1 MAATEEGHMKAQEY
15 KYVTHRRA
23 ALLLGLTENELFALS
38 SESGLGLRETADGVD
53 EIFFTYEDLRQICV
67 LATQHVH

>member
-1 MAATEEGHMKAQEY
+1 MKAHEF

-23 ALLLGLTENELFALS
+23 ALLLGLTEHELVELS
-38 SESGLGLRETADGVD
+38 SESGLGLHETADGLE

-67 LATQHVH
+67 LATNHVH

>member
-1 MAATEEGHMKAQEY
+1 MKTQEY

-23 ALLLGLTENELFALS
+23 ALLLGLSEEELRDLS
-38 SESGLGLRETADGVD
+38 SESGLGLHETADGLE

>member
-1 MAATEEGHMKAQEY
+1 MKTQPQKQEY

-23 ALLLGLTENELFALS
+23 ALLLGLSEEELFDLS
-38 SESGLGLRETADGVD
+38 SESGLGLRETADGCD

>member
-1 MAATEEGHMKAQEY
+1 MKAHEF

-23 ALLLGLTENELFALS
+23 ALLLGLTEHELVELS
-38 SESGLGLRETADGVD
+38 NESGLGLHETADGCA

-67 LATQHVH
+67 LATSHVH

>member
-1 MAATEEGHMKAQEY
+1 MKAEGGNMKAQAF

-23 ALLLGLTENELFALS
+23 ALLLGLSEAELCELS
-38 SESGLGLRETADGVD
+38 NESGLGLRETADGQL

>member
-1 MAATEEGHMKAQEY
+1 MKAQEHKEY

-23 ALLLGLTENELFALS
+23 ALLLGLTEDELYNLS
-38 SESGLGLRETADGVD
+38 SESGLGLRETADGCE
-53 EIFFTYEDLRQICV
+53 EIFFTYEDLHQICV

>member
-1 MAATEEGHMKAQEY
+1 MKAHEF

-23 ALLLGLTENELFALS
+23 ALLLGLTEHELVELS
-38 SESGLGLRETADGVD
+38 SESGLGLHETADGLE

-67 LATQHVH
+67 LATHHVH

>member
-1 MAATEEGHMKAQEY
+1 MKAHEF

-23 ALLLGLTENELFALS
+23 ALLLGLSEQELRELS
-38 SESGLGLRETADGVD
+38 SESGVGQHETADGCE

>member
-1 MAATEEGHMKAQEY
+1 MKAHEF

-23 ALLLGLTENELFALS
+23 ALLLGLSEQELRELS
-38 SESGLGLRETADGVD
+38 SESGVGQHETADGCE

-67 LATQHVH
+67 LATQDVH

>member
-1 MAATEEGHMKAQEY
+1 MKAQEY

-23 ALLLGLTENELFALS
+23 ALLLGLTENELFELS

>member
-1 MAATEEGHMKAQEY
+1 MKAQEY

-23 ALLLGLTENELFALS
+23 ALLLGLTENELFELS
-38 SESGLGLRETADGVD
+38 SESGLGVRETADGVD

>member
-1 MAATEEGHMKAQEY
+1 MKAQEY

-23 ALLLGLTENELFALS
+23 ALLLGLTEHELFELS

-53 EIFFTYEDLRQICV
+53 EIFFTYEDLRQICIM
-67 LATQHVH
+67 ATQHVH

>member
-1 MAATEEGHMKAQEY
+1 MKGHEF

-23 ALLLGLTENELFALS
+23 ALLLGLSEDELYDLS
-38 SESGLGLRETADGVD
+38 CESGLGLKETANGED

>member
-1 MAATEEGHMKAQEY
+1 MKAQEY

-23 ALLLGLTENELFALS
+23 ALLLGLTENELVELS

>member
-1 MAATEEGHMKAQEY
+1 MKPQQF

-23 ALLLGLTENELFALS
+23 ALLLGLSEGELWELS
-38 SESGLGLRETADGVD
+38 SESGLGVRETADGVD
-53 EIFFTYEDLRQICV
+53 EIFFTYEDLHQICV

>member
-1 MAATEEGHMKAQEY
+1 MKAHEY

-23 ALLLGLTENELFALS
+23 ALLLGLSEQELFDLS
-38 SESGLGLRETADGVD
+38 SESGLGLKETADGLE
-53 EIFFTYEDLRQICV
+53 EIYFTYEDLRQICV

>member
-1 MAATEEGHMKAQEY
+1 MKVQGQKEY

-23 ALLLGLTENELFALS
+23 ALLLGLTEDELCDLS
-38 SESGLGLRETADGVD
+38 SESGLGVHETADGCE

>member
-1 MAATEEGHMKAQEY
+1 MMKTQEY

-23 ALLLGLTENELFALS
+23 ALLLGLSEQELRELS
-38 SESGLGLRETADGVD
+38 RESGLGVRESANGQD
-53 EIFFTYEDLRQICV
+53 EIFFTYEDLRQSCV

>member
-1 MAATEEGHMKAQEY
+1 MNREATSNSMMTIK
-15 KYVTHRRA
+15 KIRA
-23 ALLLGLTENELFALS
+23 ALLLGLSEQELWHLS